1 VPQQFKYT
9 QPVKCKNAVR
19 TCPGRGRGWV
29 SGAGGWGGAGG
40 RSGTP
45 SAVKGLWAATTA
57 APPLAWPPLSRACL
71 SQSCPNTS
79 LWALRT
85 GPGEA
90 KFVDWQRVRVQENAS
105 EIPAGSMPR
114 TLDVILR
121 GEQVERAKAGDKC
134 IFTGTLIVIPDV
146 RQISSPG
153 ERLELGRVDARNPTE
168 GIAGLKSLGV
178 RDLTYRLS
186 FLASS
191 AQPAESRFGYVNIR
205 DDSEESIYSAFTPQA
220 TPARHRV
227 QCSPMHPLACNPV
240 PTCPALPPQEKNQ
253 IQRMREMPGI
263 YSKLAQSIAPQV
275 HAPHRAPL
283 APASTPGPS
292 PAHPEPG
299 LRPRRDRAR
308 CSRRA
313 APMHPACRP
322 ATLSPC
328 TSRPGRST
336 ATTRSSEASC

>member
-1 VPQQFKYT
+1 M
-9 QPVKCKNAVR
+9 
-19 TCPGRGRGWV
+19 G
-29 SGAGGWGGAGG
+29 S
-40 RSGTP
+40 S
-45 SAVKGLWAATTA
+45 LATIA
-57 APPLAWPPLSRACL
+57 APPLARPPLSRTCL
-71 SQSCPNTS
+71 PQSCPNTS

-146 RQISSPG
+146 RQISGLPG

-220 TPARHRV
+220 NPRASPPAAPRTLSPAAPCTLSPARPCRPAWFCRRRRRTRSSACARC
-227 QCSPMHPLACNPV
+227 QASTRSSRSPSRRRC
-240 PTCPALPPQEKNQ
+240 T
-253 IQRMREMPGI
+253 R
-263 YSKLAQSIAPQV
+263 
-275 HAPHRAPL
+275 RAPL
-283 APASTPGPS
+283 SPAPTPS
-292 PAHPEPG
+292 PQPP
-299 LRPRRDRAR
+299 
-308 CSRRA
+308 
-313 APMHPACRP
+313 
-322 ATLSPC
+322 SP
-328 TSRPGRST
+328 
-336 ATTRSSEASC
+336 

>member
-1 VPQQFKYT
+1 MAPSAW
-9 QPVKCKNAVR
+9 PSLSR
-19 TCPGRGRGWV
+19 TCP
-29 SGAGGWGGAGG
+29 
-40 RSGTP
+40 P
-45 SAVKGLWAATTA
+45 
-57 APPLAWPPLSRACL
+57 
-71 SQSCPNTS
+71 QSCPNTS

-146 RQISSPG
+146 RQIAGLPG

-220 TPARHRV
+220 APAPRRL
-227 QCSPMHPLACNPV
+227 QPACSPPAARAPSRPQPPVELHGLAAAGEEAD
-240 PTCPALPPQEKNQ
+240 PALTLTLTRRSTRPSPNPNPHQEKNQ
-253 IQRMREMPGI
+253 IQP
-263 YSKLAQSIAPQV
+263 
-275 HAPHRAPL
+275 
-283 APASTPGPS
+283 
-292 PAHPEPG
+292 
-299 LRPRRDRAR
+299 
-308 CSRRA
+308 
-313 APMHPACRP
+313 
-322 ATLSPC
+322 
-328 TSRPGRST
+328 
-336 ATTRSSEASC
+336 

>member
-1 VPQQFKYT
+1 MAPSAW
-9 QPVKCKNAVR
+9 PSLSR
-19 TCPGRGRGWV
+19 TCP
-29 SGAGGWGGAGG
+29 
-40 RSGTP
+40 P
-45 SAVKGLWAATTA
+45 
-57 APPLAWPPLSRACL
+57 
-71 SQSCPNTS
+71 QSCPNTS

-146 RQISSPG
+146 RQIAGLPG

-220 TPARHRV
+220 APAPRRL
-227 QCSPMHPLACNPV
+227 QPACSPPAAHLQPTCSPPAAHLQPTCSPPAAHLQPAHPLAPNPLSSC
-240 PTCPALPPQEKNQ
+240 TALPPQEKKQ
-253 IQRMREMPGI
+253 IQP
-263 YSKLAQSIAPQV
+263 
-275 HAPHRAPL
+275 
-283 APASTPGPS
+283 
-292 PAHPEPG
+292 
-299 LRPRRDRAR
+299 
-308 CSRRA
+308 
-313 APMHPACRP
+313 
-322 ATLSPC
+322 
-328 TSRPGRST
+328 
-336 ATTRSSEASC
+336 

>member
-1 VPQQFKYT
+1 M
-9 QPVKCKNAVR
+9 
-19 TCPGRGRGWV
+19 
-29 SGAGGWGGAGG
+29 GGAGRREG
-40 RSGTP
+40 RRRAGGGGEGGGRGSERGRQGAAGSRVAASRP
-45 SAVKGLWAATTA
+45 AAYSA
-57 APPLAWPPLSRACL
+57 PLSRTCL
-71 SQSCPNTS
+71 PQSCPNTN

-146 RQISSPG
+146 RQISGIPG

-220 TPARHRV
+220 APRLTA
-227 QCSPMHPLACNPV
+227 CSPMHPLACNPMHPLACNPMHPLACNPV
-240 PTCPALPPQEKNQ
+240 STCPILPPQEKNQ

-263 YSKLAQSIAPQV
+263 YQKLAQSIAPQV
-275 HAPHRAPL
+275 HAPRRAPPPP
-283 APASTPGPS
+283 APAPGP
-292 PAHPEPG
+292 
-299 LRPRRDRAR
+299 RPRPPPR
-308 CSRRA
+308 
-313 APMHPACRP
+313 
-322 ATLSPC
+322 SP
-328 TSRPGRST
+328 
-336 ATTRSSEASC
+336 

>member
-1 VPQQFKYT
+1 MGSRVAT
-9 QPVKCKNAVR
+9 SRPVAY
-19 TCPGRGRGWV
+19 
-29 SGAGGWGGAGG
+29 
-40 RSGTP
+40 
-45 SAVKGLWAATTA
+45 SA
-57 APPLAWPPLSRACL
+57 PLSRTCL
-71 SQSCPNTS
+71 PQSCPNTS

-146 RQISSPG
+146 RQISGIPG

-220 TPARHRV
+220 APRLTACSPARHRL
-227 QCSPMHPLACNPV
+227 QP
-240 PTCPALPPQEKNQ
+240 
-253 IQRMREMPGI
+253 
-263 YSKLAQSIAPQV
+263 
-275 HAPHRAPL
+275 HAPSRLQPHAPSRLQPRVDLPDL
-283 APASTPGPS
+283 AAAGEEPD
-292 PAHPEPG
+292 PAHARDAGHLPEA
-299 LRPRRDRAR
+299 RAVNR
-308 CSRRA
+308 AAGARA
-313 APMHPACRP
+313 APRSPGPGPRP
-322 ATLSPC
+322 RPPPRSP
-328 TSRPGRST
+328 
-336 ATTRSSEASC
+336 